1 MDAAFRNSDNPLTL
15 MAISGKCPA
24 CGAPAAFAT
33 SIALFAVCPFCRSL
47 VMRKDMDLEALG
59 KVAQLQPDGTP
70 LQVGAR
76 GKFKGAPFQVVGR
89 VQMRM
94 PIGFWNE
101 WALMFEDGRQG
112 WLGEAAGTYAVSFY
126 TKADAPADPKAL
138 EEGTKVDLA
147 GKTYAVRDVVE
158 ARYESAEGELPFRPP
173 LGLTEA
179 VPSVDLIAPGGE
191 FATID
196 YSEKPPLVFAGV
208 YQDFDALEFTNL
220 RKVEGWE

>member
-1 MDAAFRNSDNPLTL
+1 MIES
-15 MAISGKCPA
+15 KCPA
-24 CGAPAAFAT
+24 CGAAAAFST

-76 GKFKGAPFQVVGR
+76 GKYKGAPFTVVGR

-94 PIGFWNE
+94 PVGFWNE

-112 WLGEAAGTYAVSFY
+112 WLGEAQGTYAVSFY
-126 TKADAPADPKAL
+126 VKSDAPADHAAL
-138 EEGTKVDLA
+138 AEGSKVDLA
-147 GKTYAVRDVVE
+147 GETFTVRDASE

-173 LGLTEA
+173 LGLTET
-179 VPSVDLIAPGGE
+179 VPSVDLVAPGGR

-196 YSEKPPLVFAGV
+196 YSEKPPLVFVGE
-208 YQDFDALEFTNL
+208 YQEFDALEFTNL
-220 RKVEGWE
+220 RKIEGWE